1 MGIYISWGDYMN
13 KGSLKA
19 IDIQFYTLF
28 FSLASIVI
36 SLILTYNQ
44 KLIKEDK
51 KTLLSDKASY
61 NLSLF
66 NRGLIL
72 SIALIFLY
80 VNYKDYKTSNNNKQK
95 KKSTLQIDASLLT
108 IIAASISLY
117 VVYNS
122 KPEAI
127 TNIQNPIV

>member
-1 MGIYISWGDYMN
+1 MN
-13 KGSLKA
+13 RGSLKA

>member
-1 MGIYISWGDYMN
+1 MN
-13 KGSLKA
+13 RGSLKA

-28 FSLASIVI
+28 FSLASIII

-44 KLIKEDK
+44 KLIKKDK

-66 NRGLIL
+66 NRVLIL